1 MADNKFEKSLGE
13 LEKIV
18 ETLEKGETT
27 LDESIELFEKGMK
40 ISKACRENLDNV
52 KQKKYIKLHTV
63 ICIIHF
69 YSKHDLVMEV

>member
-52 KQKKYIKLHTV
+52 KQK
-63 ICIIHF
+63 IITLTEAE
-69 YSKHDLVMEV
+69 SEQRDED

>member
-18 ETLEKGETT
+18 ETLEKGETI

-52 KQKKYIKLHTV
+52 KQK
-63 ICIIHF
+63 IITLTEAE
-69 YSKHDLVMEV
+69 SEQRDED

>member
-40 ISKACRENLDNV
+40 ISKDCRENLDNV
-52 KQKKYIKLHTV
+52 KQK
-63 ICIIHF
+63 IITLTEAE
-69 YSKHDLVMEV
+69 SEQRDED

>member
-40 ISKACRENLDNV
+40 ISKDCRENLDNV
-52 KQKKYIKLHTV
+52 KQK
-63 ICIIHF
+63 IITLTEAE
-69 YSKHDLVMEV
+69 SEQSDEN